1 MRAMVVD
8 MNDKYAVVVNKEGQY
23 IKIKRKAEHRLGYQV
38 ELPDR
43 VIGFERRTLLKVVSV
58 AAALLIVSSISFA
71 VYSYNLPY
79 SYVNVDINPSLE
91 IIHFCKISSIPYK
104 YQPLFQVF

>member
-1 MRAMVVD
+1 
-8 MNDKYAVVVNKEGQY
+8 
-23 IKIKRKAEHRLGYQV
+23 LGYQV

-91 IIHFCKISSIPYK
+91 IILNMYNRIMM
-104 YQPLFQVF
+104 